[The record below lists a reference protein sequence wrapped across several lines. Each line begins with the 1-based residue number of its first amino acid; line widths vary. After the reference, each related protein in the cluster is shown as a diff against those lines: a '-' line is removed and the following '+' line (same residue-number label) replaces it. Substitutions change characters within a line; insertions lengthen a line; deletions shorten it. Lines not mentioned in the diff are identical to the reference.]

1 MAGKVM
7 FSDKVRQAADDME
20 RMAEA
25 SSKVSASGGGNI
37 TYIIQSGGK
46 SGNSGSG
53 GGGHRLIGPGES
65 NQSPTGRSS
74 INQGSGG
81 GGHRL
86 IGPGESNQ
94 SPTGRS
100 SINQG
105 SGGGGHRLI
114 GNSRVASDE
123 PTIEQFRREME
134 RLLSQWS
141 VVGLDI
147 RKGGLS

>member
-86 IGPGESNQ
+86 IG
-94 SPTGRS
+94 
-100 SINQG
+100 
-105 SGGGGHRLI
+105 
-114 GNSRVASDE
+114 NSRVASDE